1 MTLTVAGLQWLER
14 AILVYF
20 ALMNSAYL
28 IFSVVA
34 AFALIA
40 HQRRVRSRAADVNA
54 FGEAAFRPISVIVPA
69 RNEEATIAA
78 NVRALLTMRY
88 PEFEIVV
95 VSDGSTDHTLQVL
108 RDAFD
113 LVPAPQA
120 TRRQL
125 ETNPIRL
132 TYVSRDHMNLR
143 VIDKVGGG
151 KSDALNAGLNAA
163 KYPFVCNIDADS
175 LLEPD
180 ALLRVARILGE
191 DEDVDAV
198 GGIIRVLN
206 GSTVKDGRVV
216 DVSTEPKPIVL
227 CQTLEYLRGFLA
239 GRTALGAAN
248 SLLIISGA
256 FGVFR
261 KKALFEAGGYSVGT
275 VCEDMELIVR
285 LHRTAREGRK
295 GGKILFVPDP
305 VCWTQVPTDWRFLL
319 AQRDRWQR
327 GLIESLWMHR
337 AMFMNP
343 RYGAVGLFGVPFFV
357 FFEAFGPVIEAFG
370 YVLVPVLWFM
380 GLLSVP
386 FATLFVILAIL
397 YGTLISLCALV
408 LDDLL
413 FRRYERPRDI
423 GRLIAAAFLEYLGY
437 RQVLALRRAASFIS
451 VFVKRGWGHTKRQ
464 AIAHGERTAPA
475 NGGPAAPAKLED
487 DAT

>member
-1 MTLTVAGLQWLER
+1 MTLTVTGLQWLER

-275 VCEDMELIVR
+275 VCEDMELDRAPAPHRARGTQGRQDPVRARSRVLDPGARPTGAPAGPARPLAARPHRKPVDAPRDVHEPALRCRRPVRRAVLRVLRGVRPGDRGVR
-285 LHRTAREGRK
+285 L
-295 GGKILFVPDP
+295 
-305 VCWTQVPTDWRFLL
+305 
-319 AQRDRWQR
+319 
-327 GLIESLWMHR
+327 R
-337 AMFMNP
+337 A
-343 RYGAVGLFGVPFFV
+343 GA
-357 FFEAFGPVIEAFG
+357 GP
-370 YVLVPVLWFM
+370 LV
-380 GLLSVP
+380 
-386 FATLFVILAIL
+386 
-397 YGTLISLCALV
+397 
-408 LDDLL
+408 
-413 FRRYERPRDI
+413 
-423 GRLIAAAFLEYLGY
+423 
-437 RQVLALRRAASFIS
+437 
-451 VFVKRGWGHTKRQ
+451 
-464 AIAHGERTAPA
+464 HGAC
-475 NGGPAAPAKLED
+475 
-487 DAT
+487 